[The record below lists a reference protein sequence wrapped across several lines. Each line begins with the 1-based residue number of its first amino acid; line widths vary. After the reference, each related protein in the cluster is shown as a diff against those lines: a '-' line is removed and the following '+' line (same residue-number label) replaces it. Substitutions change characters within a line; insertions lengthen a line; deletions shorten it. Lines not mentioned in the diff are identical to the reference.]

1 MASKGTFAQVP
12 ELDLVPVGL
21 WVPLVLTGQ
30 SLFCQMP
37 DSLRARQPL
46 WEISPVQVHRCPLV
60 HIPGSP
66 ERRSTGSQHS
76 PRLAWSQL
84 PRHGSWLCLLSSRSL
99 TGRSDYLSTPLNLS
113 VGYRPTLHP

>member
-1 MASKGTFAQVP
+1 MASKETFAQVP

-21 WVPLVLTGQ
+21 WLPLVLTGQ
-30 SLFCQMP
+30 SLSCQMP

-66 ERRSTGSQHS
+66 KRGAPQ
-76 PRLAWSQL
+76 A
-84 PRHGSWLCLLSSRSL
+84 
-99 TGRSDYLSTPLNLS
+99 LSTAPGLPGVSCRGMAPGS
-113 VGYRPTLHP
+113 VFSRPEA